1 MIPLGETA
9 ALLLC
14 AGLSR
19 RFGPGNKLLAP
30 LRGRPLVAHA
40 ASVAAALPF
49 ATRVAVVPPG
59 EAELRELLQSFGF
72 ETVENPRPEEG
83 KDSSLRLGLA
93 DCLGRNARGIM
104 VLLGDMP
111 HVEPAHIRALCIAA
125 SDGQAAISLADGIGS
140 PPTLFPAGTARDALR
155 ACERPVRQSLSNAF
169 GVAAAAGSLADYDA
183 PEDFGRRSAADRG
196 CPLAAGFD
204 VDQGSNPAKG

>member
-49 ATRVAVVPPG
+49 AARIAVVPPG
-59 EAELRELLQSFGF
+59 EPELRELLEGFGF
-72 ETVENPRPEEG
+72 QLVVNPRPEEG

-104 VLLGDMP
+104 VMLGDMP

-140 PPTLFPAGTARDALR
+140 PPTLFPAETAREALR
-155 ACERPVRQSLSNAF
+155 ARERPVRELLSGAAAVA
-169 GVAAAAGSLADYDA
+169 VAAESLADYD
-183 PEDFGRRSAADRG
+183 ELVDFGGRSVPDR
-196 CPLAAGFD
+196 A
-204 VDQGSNPAKG
+204 